1 MGQFR
6 WQRGKKRTERQ
17 LDGLRQELSEQE
29 ATPSPPIRAPT
40 TEELARSGPWLVWRR
55 GQWVR
60 DEPRHAPQRSAS
72 DDYEETGGS
81 GHHQD
86 RDLKMEPPKDEEVSA
101 ALDNT
106 NVIPHNDVWNQDQL
120 LPDDHDEHGEATSG
134 NPPQSRLSP
143 QYFLPSPHL
152 IIQQVSMA
160 TEGITLGWTSTPYLF
175 KYPAMGDLF
184 TGTLTYQR
192 NGKLF
197 DIEGLDGCFN
207 LEAIH
212 ARSRPIHD
220 VLCGDMS
227 TSSNDQELLIE
238 AGNRRL
244 RYRVNRTDMMFLII
258 MDTGIPL
265 NVRWK
270 SLRLLDDIIQNR
282 WTNDISGDD
291 TRNKGCE
298 IIQRM
303 ADFEHDT
310 ITINDGIS
318 NVGNTCFAG
327 ALMQAYARSKIACEE
342 YIRELENR
350 SNSVYSVYPGGII
363 GPDAPE
369 LNEPHQALL
378 IFTGPVAPMLGTGNQ
393 WIDARDIARVL
404 LLIAEKRPR
413 QRRFPLGGNTVPWRE
428 FSQTISALTGNSPL
442 LIQLPGFMMRWIG
455 SLVDLVRK
463 FTPMDTP
470 VSYEAME
477 FATRTPL
484 IDNELTRQTFDFEFR
499 DSRETVEDTLRWL
512 HSTGHLTDKRAG
524 KLCEY

>member
-6 WQRGKKRTERQ
+6 WQRGKRRMERQ
-17 LDGLRQELSEQE
+17 LDELRQELSEQD

-40 TEELARSGPWLVWRR
+40 KEELARSGPWLVWRR

-120 LPDDHDEHGEATSG
+120 LPDDHDEHGEAMSG

-327 ALMQAYARSKIACEE
+327 ALMQAYARSKILADAFQTIDERMQAQDVRNRGL
-342 YIRELENR
+342 RELQPRWFKLKILLQRLASRADDQGKSSRAQRHRNTQVLFR
-350 SNSVYSVYPGGII
+350 SMLHDFELATGAQQNINECHQRIMVHMQQ
-363 GPDAPE
+363 DLPE
-369 LNEPHQALL
+369 LFDITFKTVAHQHWRCTHCER
-378 IFTGPVAPMLGTGNQ
+378 TGHL
-393 WIDARDIARVL
+393 D
-404 LLIAEKRPR
+404 E
-413 QRRFPLGGNTVPWRE
+413 
-428 FSQTISALTGNSPL
+428 
-442 LIQLPGFMMRWIG
+442 
-455 SLVDLVRK
+455 
-463 FTPMDTP
+463 
-470 VSYEAME
+470 VSEAME
-477 FATRTPL
+477 ACPVPDYVIDRTRRQW
-484 IDNELTRQTFDFEFR
+484 LTSFTNADGQKH
-499 DSRETVEDTLRWL
+499 W
-512 HSTGHLTDKRAG
+512 
-524 KLCEY
+524 C